1 MSEPTLEDQQH
12 SEETLSASQVADYL
26 IKHPEFFV
34 TNEYLLAE
42 MALPHA
48 SGAASSLLERQAK
61 VMRERN
67 SELRQR
73 LGNLIETAREN
84 DTLFRL
90 TKSLGLALLE
100 ANTLEEVAKAIH
112 HSLHRE
118 FKVDCASLL
127 LFDSPQVQ
135 NKGFI
140 NQTSKEAAKRV
151 LGNLLRGEHVNC
163 SALREEEFKYLFPVS
178 ETNAGSAAI
187 VPLHFK
193 RELGILAIGSHNAAH
208 FGPNMDTAFVS
219 YIGQIISRKL
229 AQCLTQELANKEPA
243 SRESAQAAE

>member
-1 MSEPTLEDQQH
+1 MSEHTQEAQQQN
-12 SEETLSASQVADYL
+12 EETLSASQVADYL
-26 IKHPEFFV
+26 IKHPEFFIA
-34 TNEYLLAE
+34 NEYLLAD

-73 LGNLIETAREN
+73 LSNLIETAREN

-90 TKSLGLALLE
+90 TKNLGLALLE
-100 ANTLEEVAKAIH
+100 ANSLEEAAKAIH

-127 LFDSPQVQ
+127 LFDAPRIQ

-163 SALREEEFKYLFPVS
+163 NALREEEFKYLFPLS

-193 RELGILAIGSHNAAH
+193 RELGILAIGSYNAAH
-208 FGPNMDTAFVS
+208 FAPNMDTAFVS

-229 AQCLTQELANKEPA
+229 SQFLNQEPAAKEPK
-243 SRESAQAAE
+243 STETQAAE